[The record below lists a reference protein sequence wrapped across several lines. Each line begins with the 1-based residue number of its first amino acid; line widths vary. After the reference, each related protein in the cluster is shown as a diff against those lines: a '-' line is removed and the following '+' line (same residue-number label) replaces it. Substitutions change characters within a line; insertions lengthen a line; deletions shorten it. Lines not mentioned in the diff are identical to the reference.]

1 MRRPQYCP
9 YPTFLTTRPS
19 NRHHCRC
26 NRALVPCEAPP
37 HGRTHFYTRALSH
50 TRTFTHT
57 HARTHTHTHAH
68 TRTHALARTRT
79 HARTHAHTLPRAQ
92 AHTEWARLSPV
103 ACRLSPAPRSAF
115 AGPPQHPAALQVQ
128 VEGLMDG
135 HDLVVQVGSRA
146 AAHRRRRVR
155 RVSRRVLRRCMLWR
169 CMWRVTA
176 LHVACC
182 SVACGVL

>member
-135 HDLVVQVGSRA
+135 HDLVVQVGSTRGRA
-146 AAHRRRRVR
+146 PPPSRATRFAARVASLH
-155 RVSRRVLRRCMLWR
+155 VV
-169 CMWRVTA
+169 A
-176 LHVACC
+176 LHVACY